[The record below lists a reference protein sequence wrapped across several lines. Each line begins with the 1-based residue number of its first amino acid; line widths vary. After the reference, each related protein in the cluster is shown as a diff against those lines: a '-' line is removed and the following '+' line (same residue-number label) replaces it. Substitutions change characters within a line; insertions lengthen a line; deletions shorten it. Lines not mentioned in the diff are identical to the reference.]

1 MKKLVV
7 FDMDGTILNTL
18 DDLKDTLNYAL
29 GQYHFPA
36 RTLEETRA
44 FVGNG
49 IHKLIERAVPEGTDA
64 QTVEKVFNT
73 FLEYYQIHCMDQ
85 TRPYPGIVSLLQSL
99 KEAGLLTAVVSN
111 KADAAVQELCE
122 RFFPGLF
129 DFAVGEHEGVQKKP
143 APDMVQLALRTL
155 GTQASDAVYVG
166 DSDVDLATAKNSGL
180 DGIIVTWGFRDREFL
195 ESQGVDVFADTP
207 EKVRELCLS

>member
-64 QTVEKVFNT
+64 QTVEKVFDT

-180 DGIIVTWGFRDREFL
+180 DSIIVTWGFRDREFL

>member
-1 MKKLVV
+1 MKKLVI

-29 GQYHFPA
+29 EQYHFPA

-64 QTVEKVFNT
+64 QTVENVFGT
-73 FLEYYQIHCMDQ
+73 FLEYYQIHCMDR
-85 TRPYPGIVSLLQSL
+85 TRPYPGIVRLLQSL
-99 KEAGLLTAVVSN
+99 KEAGLRTAVVSN

-143 APDMVQLALRTL
+143 APDMVQLALRAL
-155 GTQASDAVYVG
+155 GTQEPDAVYVG
-166 DSDVDLATAKNSGL
+166 DSDVDIATAENSGL
-180 DGIIVTWGFRDREFL
+180 DSIIVTWGFRDREFL
-195 ESQGVDVFADTP
+195 ESQGADVFADTP
-207 EKVRELCLS
+207 EEVRELCL

>member
-64 QTVEKVFNT
+64 QTVEKVFDT

-180 DGIIVTWGFRDREFL
+180 DSIIVTWGFRDREFL

-207 EKVRELCLS
+207 QKVRELCLS

>member
-64 QTVEKVFNT
+64 QTVEKVFDT

-122 RFFPGLF
+122 RFFLGLF

-180 DGIIVTWGFRDREFL
+180 DSIIVTWGFRDREFL
-195 ESQGVDVFADTP
+195 ESQGVEVFADTP

>member
-29 GQYHFPA
+29 GQYYFPA

-64 QTVEKVFNT
+64 QTVEKVFDT

-180 DGIIVTWGFRDREFL
+180 DSIIVTWGFRDREFL

>member
-64 QTVEKVFNT
+64 QTVEKVFDT

-195 ESQGVDVFADTP
+195 ESQGADVFADTP

>member
-1 MKKLVV
+1 MKKLVI

-29 GQYHFPA
+29 EQYHFPA

-64 QTVEKVFNT
+64 QTVENVFGT
-73 FLEYYQIHCMDQ
+73 FLEYYQIHCMDR
-85 TRPYPGIVSLLQSL
+85 TRPYPGIVRLLQEL
-99 KEAGLLTAVVSN
+99 KRAGMRTAVVSN

-143 APDMVQLALRTL
+143 APDMVQLALRAL
-155 GTQASDAVYVG
+155 GTQEPDAVYVG
-166 DSDVDLATAKNSGL
+166 DSDVDIATAKNSGL
-180 DGIIVTWGFRDREFL
+180 DSIIVTWGFRDREFL
-195 ESQGVDVFADTP
+195 ESQGADVFADTP
-207 EKVRELCLS
+207 EEVRELCL

>member
-1 MKKLVV
+1 MKKLVI

-29 GQYHFPA
+29 EQYHFPA

-64 QTVEKVFNT
+64 QTVENVFGT
-73 FLEYYQIHCMDQ
+73 FLEYYQIHCMDR

-99 KEAGLLTAVVSN
+99 KEAGLRTAVVSN

-143 APDMVQLALRTL
+143 APDMVQLALRAL
-155 GTQASDAVYVG
+155 GTQEPDAVYVG
-166 DSDVDLATAKNSGL
+166 DSDVDIATAKNSGL
-180 DGIIVTWGFRDREFL
+180 DSIIVTWGFRDREFL
-195 ESQGVDVFADTP
+195 ESQGADVFADTP
-207 EKVRELCLS
+207 EEVRELCL

>member
-64 QTVEKVFNT
+64 QTVEKVFDT
-73 FLEYYQIHCMDQ
+73 FLEYYQVHCMDQ

-180 DGIIVTWGFRDREFL
+180 DSIIVTWGFRDREFL

>member
-85 TRPYPGIVSLLQSL
+85 TRPYPGIVSLLRSL

-180 DGIIVTWGFRDREFL
+180 DSIIVTWGFRDREFL
-195 ESQGVDVFADTP
+195 ESQGADVFADTP

>member
-64 QTVEKVFNT
+64 QTVEKVFDT

-180 DGIIVTWGFRDREFL
+180 DSIIVTWGFRDREFL
-195 ESQGVDVFADTP
+195 ESQGVEVFADTP

>member
-180 DGIIVTWGFRDREFL
+180 DSIIVTWGFRDREFL
-195 ESQGVDVFADTP
+195 ESQGADVFADTP

>member
-1 MKKLVV
+1 MKKLVI

-29 GQYHFPA
+29 EQYHFPA

-64 QTVEKVFNT
+64 QTVENVFGT
-73 FLEYYQIHCMDQ
+73 FLEYYQIHCMDR
-85 TRPYPGIVSLLQSL
+85 TRPYPGIVGLLQEL
-99 KEAGLLTAVVSN
+99 KKAGMRTAVVSN

-143 APDMVQLALRTL
+143 APDMVQLALRAL
-155 GTQASDAVYVG
+155 GTQEPDAVYVG
-166 DSDVDLATAKNSGL
+166 DSDVDIATAKNSGL
-180 DGIIVTWGFRDREFL
+180 DSIIVTWGFRDREFL
-195 ESQGVDVFADTP
+195 ESQGADVFADTP
-207 EKVRELCLS
+207 EEVRELCL

>member
-129 DFAVGEHEGVQKKP
+129 DFAVGEHDGVQKKP

-195 ESQGVDVFADTP
+195 ESQGADVFADTP

>member
-195 ESQGVDVFADTP
+195 ESQGADVFADTP

>member
-64 QTVEKVFNT
+64 QTVEKVFDT

-180 DGIIVTWGFRDREFL
+180 DSIIVTWGFRDREFL
-195 ESQGVDVFADTP
+195 ESQEVDVFADTP

>member
-7 FDMDGTILNTL
+7 FDMDGTVLNTL

-64 QTVEKVFNT
+64 QTVEKVFDT

-195 ESQGVDVFADTP
+195 ESQGADVFADTP